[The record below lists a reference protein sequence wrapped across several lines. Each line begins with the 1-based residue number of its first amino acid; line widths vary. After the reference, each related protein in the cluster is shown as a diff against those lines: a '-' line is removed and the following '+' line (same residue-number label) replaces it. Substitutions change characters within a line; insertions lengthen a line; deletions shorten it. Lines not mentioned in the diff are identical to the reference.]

1 MFILKPHIPWIS
13 QGRSLT
19 LLLEGQ
25 VRFFHEFM
33 ALWLVKFC
41 STVVSECVCF
51 AEVLVFSSLSL
62 SLSLSLLHL
71 LRISFVLREK
81 QEEAKRN

>member
-41 STVVSECVCF
+41 STVVRVNVY
-51 AEVLVFSSLSL
+51 ATVLRCLFFLF
-62 SLSLSLLHL
+62 LSLLHL